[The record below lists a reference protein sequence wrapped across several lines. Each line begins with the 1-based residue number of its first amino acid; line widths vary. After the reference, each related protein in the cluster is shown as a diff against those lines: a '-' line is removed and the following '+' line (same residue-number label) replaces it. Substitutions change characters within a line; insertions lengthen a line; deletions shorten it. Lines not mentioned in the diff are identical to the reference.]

1 MRPRRPLGRR
11 WRATRLHTTHRDV
24 HHALPHTN
32 TPESLA
38 WACTGQERCP
48 SVASHGAAQPL
59 HAIRSSACSRL
70 AFSAPSFLSTRG
82 RRGVSAASS
91 GARKPDAGRSP
102 TTRLCGAGG
111 GRAGRATPGG
121 ADAPHS
127 KSTRSYEV
135 VVVNELEVHVEA
147 WRWHEGASMI
157 AAITLGG
164 AAPRAP
170 RGDHAVACGRRA
182 VDVGGGS
189 GGRAAACLKCCICDH
204 EGRHSSPGEGPRW
217 FDGRRCGTRRDIGPT
232 EGPLA
237 KTRSPWL
244 RRRRYEIAV
253 VFFRNRHPPS
263 CAPRRY
269 NRQ

>member
-1 MRPRRPLGRR
+1 MRPWRPLGRR
-11 WRATRLHTTHRDV
+11 WRATRLHTAHRDA

-32 TPESLA
+32 MPESLA
-38 WACTGQERCP
+38 WACTGRERCP
-48 SVASHGAAQPL
+48 SVASDGAAQPL
-59 HAIRSSACSRL
+59 HAIRTLACSRL
-70 AFSAPSFLSTRG
+70 AFSAPSLLSTRG

-91 GARKPDAGRSP
+91 GARKPDAGSSP

-170 RGDHAVACGRRA
+170 RGDHAWRA
-182 VDVGGGS
+182 DGVQLTSVEGQARGQRHTS
-189 GGRAAACLKCCICDH
+189 SAASADH
-204 EGRHSSPGEGPRW
+204 DGRHSSPGEGPRW
-217 FDGRRCGTRRDIGPT
+217 FDGRRCGTWRGTGSAEGPT
-232 EGPLA
+232 A
-237 KTRSPWL
+237 NTRSPRL
-244 RRRRYEIAV
+244 TRRRYEIAV
-253 VFFRNRHPPS
+253 
-263 CAPRRY
+263 
-269 NRQ
+269 